1 MDLTRRD
8 VVSIQSLGVVQT
20 IFPQQKDLTT
30 KAVVVSSLSMVVVLM
45 TPQQLE
51 VQTLRAVAVC
61 PQRMAVALTSS
72 LHHLD
77 PTWKVV
83 LVIHMSMDA
92 VQMVLALPEVLDK
105 RDALARTENLVV
117 VQTEE
122 PQHQ

>member
-8 VVSIQSLGVVQT
+8 VVSIQSLDVVQT

-61 PQRMAVALTSS
+61 QQRMAVALTSS

-92 VQMVLALPEVLDK
+92 VQME
-105 RDALARTENLVV
+105 
-117 VQTEE
+117 
-122 PQHQ
+122 